1 MAVEG
6 GNEGA
11 GGAGEELR
19 QQSRVSFQ
27 LADMG
32 TAAESRVATAKS
44 GRGAGASERTSSM
57 SVCSRSAA
65 GAGRA
70 SRQQKAVTFELGQ
83 QPGGADEGHEAD
95 EVVQAEAE
103 QAEADADAE
112 LQASI
117 DGSAGSAAGTIG
129 GS

>member
-6 GNEGA
+6 GEEATGVE
-11 GGAGEELR
+11 EELR

-27 LADMG
+27 LADTG
-32 TAAESRVATAKS
+32 TAGQSRVATAKS
-44 GRGAGASERTSSM
+44 GRAAGASERTSSM
-57 SVCSRSAA
+57 SVRSRSA

-70 SRQQKAVTFELGQ
+70 SRQQKAVTFELDQ
-83 QPGGADEGHEAD
+83 HPGGADEGHEA
-95 EVVQAEAE
+95 EAE
-103 QAEADADAE
+103 QTEAEADAE

-117 DGSAGSAAGTIG
+117 DESAGSAAGTIV